1 MLYRLL
7 QSVARAIM
15 YNVSGLVALILLWCL
30 CTLDRE
36 FFYRANH
43 TIFYRLSG
51 NIFADD
57 SMNASVFESEDP

>member
-1 MLYRLL
+1 
-7 QSVARAIM
+7 M
-15 YNVSGLVALILLWCL
+15 YNVSGLVALILLWFL

-57 SMNASVFESEDP
+57 SMNASVFQSEDP

>member
-7 QSVARAIM
+7 QSVARAVM
-15 YNVSGLVALILLWCL
+15 YNVSGLVALILWWL

-36 FFYRANH
+36 FYRANH
-43 TIFYRLSG
+43 TIIYRLSG

>member
-36 FFYRANH
+36 FFLSCKSH
-43 TIFYRLSG
+43 DFYRLSG